1 VPGYL
6 CVTKKEEMS
15 VKKTIAIVGATE
27 KTGREI
33 ASQFMQ
39 ADYRLLLVSNNKDQL
54 DYLSKSIKDKKPK
67 AEIDSID
74 CVKDGCWE
82 ADIIILTL
90 PFYEEKEAAEMMKE
104 VATQKIVVSI
114 SDDENIN
121 GTLQQLL
128 PNSRLVKVSGISNA
142 KKIFISGDDEEANEE
157 VSTIFKQ
164 AGYQPENKFTI
175 YE

>member
-1 VPGYL
+1 
-6 CVTKKEEMS
+6 MS

-27 KTGREI
+27 ETGREI
-33 ASQFMQ
+33 SRHFMQ

-54 DYLSKSIKDKKPK
+54 DYLSKSINDKKPK

-82 ADIIILTL
+82 ADIIILTV
-90 PFYEEKEAAEMMKE
+90 PFHEEKKVAEMMKE
-104 VATQKIVVSI
+104 VATQKIVVTI
-114 SDDENIN
+114 SDDENNN

-128 PNSRLVKVSGISNA
+128 PYSRLVKVSGILNS

-157 VSTIFKQ
+157 VSSIFNQ
-164 AGYQPENKFTI
+164 AGYHPENKFTI